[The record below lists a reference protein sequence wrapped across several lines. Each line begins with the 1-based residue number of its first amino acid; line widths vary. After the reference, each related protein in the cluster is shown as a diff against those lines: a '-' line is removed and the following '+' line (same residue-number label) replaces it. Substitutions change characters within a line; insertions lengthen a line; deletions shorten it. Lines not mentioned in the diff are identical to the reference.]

1 MSATVTQKSV
11 VLRGGY
17 DGDSVVG
24 PLDAVPQEFPKETT
38 TYDYNDDSDLEEE
51 DERETFE
58 AFSDKV
64 DPTEPEVCSSTSS
77 LFTLSH
83 PSLPSLQAPRSRSRM
98 KSLLPP
104 DPLVVG
110 WEQPG
115 KPS

>member
-1 MSATVTQKSV
+1 MTQKSI

-17 DGDSVVG
+17 GGDSVEG

-51 DERETFE
+51 DEPETFE
-58 AFSDKV
+58 VFSSKV
-64 DPTEPEVCSSTSS
+64 EPTESEVYSSSS
-77 LFTLSH
+77 WLLTLSH
-83 PSLPSLQAPRSRSRM
+83 PSLPSLQAPRSRARM
-98 KSLLPP
+98 KNL
-104 DPLVVG
+104 PLVVG